1 MPRTHCL
8 LATVLDIQSNKIKIS
23 TAPAAPDDAGHAVAV
38 QRVRFF
44 ESLNSSYP
52 NTYHLFGF
60 LFSK

>member
-38 QRVRFF
+38 QRVRFLF
-44 ESLNSSYP
+44 I
-52 NTYHLFGF
+52 NTVYRLYLLF
-60 LFSK
+60 LYRKEKQ